1 MRFDHSPITSW
12 DLRQAPEA
20 FRHLRE
26 GKNVGKAVF
35 EVPRP
40 LDPSQTLLITGA
52 PGGLGSLI
60 ARHLVEAHGA
70 RHLLL
75 ASRSGEKSPAATA
88 LREQLQELGAEV
100 TIAAC
105 DVSKKAQLKK
115 LLASIAPEHPLGGV
129 FHAAAVLQ
137 DAVIGSLE
145 PESLDP
151 VFGPK
156 ANAAWY
162 LHELTREIGLGAF
175 VMFSSAAAVLGSPGQ
190 GNYAA
195 ANSFLDALAQQ
206 RQSQGLPASS
216 VAWGLWSRQ
225 SAMTSHLGEADL
237 ARMRRGGV
245 EALSDQQGLALFDQ
259 ALSSGLAETI
269 ALGLDKAALRSAQAA
284 GLLPPL
290 LGSLLPSTPTR
301 RQGSGSSLAK
311 RLAAV
316 PAPEREAFVLEL
328 VCSEVA
334 AVLGHGSGAQVEPTK
349 AFKELGFDSLAAVE
363 LRNRLQS
370 ATGLRLAA
378 TTVFDYPS
386 PKALS
391 EHLAAEASASGAAK
405 AVAVRA
411 QASEEPI
418 AICRHGLPLPRRSR
432 IPN

>member
-1 MRFDHSPITSW
+1 M
-12 DLRQAPEA
+12 
-20 FRHLRE
+20 
-26 GKNVGKAVF
+26 
-35 EVPRP
+35 
-40 LDPSQTLLITGA
+40 
-52 PGGLGSLI
+52 
-60 ARHLVEAHGA
+60 
-70 RHLLL
+70 

-206 RQSQGLPASS
+206 RQSQGLPATS

-290 LGSLLPSTPTR
+290 AGLPASQHPYPPPRVWLLTGKAPCRCPRARARGLCLGAGLQR
-301 RQGSGSSLAK
+301 GSGGTGPRLWRPRSSQPGLQ
-311 RLAAV
+311 
-316 PAPEREAFVLEL
+316 
-328 VCSEVA
+328 
-334 AVLGHGSGAQVEPTK
+334 GAW
-349 AFKELGFDSLAAVE
+349 L
-363 LRNRLQS
+363 
-370 ATGLRLAA
+370 
-378 TTVFDYPS
+378 
-386 PKALS
+386 
-391 EHLAAEASASGAAK
+391 
-405 AVAVRA
+405 
-411 QASEEPI
+411 
-418 AICRHGLPLPRRSR
+418 
-432 IPN
+432 